1 MAMFVKLSGDIP
13 TVQKTFFRNAI
24 SMIIA
29 FGFVIH
35 YKERFFGKRENQKY
49 LLLRSAL
56 GATGVLLN
64 FYAIDHL
71 VLSDA
76 DILNKMSPF
85 ITIIFAAIFLKEYVM
100 RFQVISVIIAFLG
113 TLFVIK
119 PAFDLETI
127 PYLAGISSVVFAG
140 GSYTVFRVLG
150 IIVYILIVVFYFLSI
165 VIYFLFNYVLFF

>member
-1 MAMFVKLSGDIP
+1 
-13 TVQKTFFRNAI
+13 
-24 SMIIA
+24 MIIA

-64 FYAIDHL
+64 FYAIDLL

-76 DILNKMSPF
+76 DILNNMSLF

-100 RFQVISVIIAFLG
+100 RLQVISLIITYLG

-119 PAFDLETI
+119 LAFDLETI
-127 PYLAGISSVVFAG
+127 PYLAAISSAVFAG
-140 GSYTVFRVLG
+140 GPYTVLRVLG
-150 IIVYILIVVFYFLSI
+150 NKEKFYTFLFYFSTFTTFILLPF
-165 VIYFLFNYVLFF
+165 VIFFYEPMS

>member
-1 MAMFVKLSGDIP
+1 LDSLRFSLRAIIFKLSGDIP
-13 TVQKTFFRNAI
+13 TVQKNFYRNAI
-24 SMIIA
+24 SMITA

-56 GATGVLLN
+56 GAAGVLLN

-85 ITIIFAAIFLKEYVM
+85 ITIIFAAIFLKE
-100 RFQVISVIIAFLG
+100 
-113 TLFVIK
+113 
-119 PAFDLETI
+119 
-127 PYLAGISSVVFAG
+127 
-140 GSYTVFRVLG
+140 
-150 IIVYILIVVFYFLSI
+150 
-165 VIYFLFNYVLFF
+165 